1 MNIILMPQQPAD
13 MAAMPDPEQV
23 NILIV
28 DDLPEKHVVMTS
40 ILEEL
45 GQNLVSA
52 RSGREALRLILQME
66 FALIL
71 LDVNMPDID
80 GLETASLIRQYKKT
94 AQTPILFIT
103 AYVDEMQASQ
113 GYALG
118 AVDYISSPVVPGV
131 LRSKVK
137 VFVDLHRMHRQ
148 LQQQAVER
156 EALARSEAA
165 RTAAEDATR
174 RAAYLSEASQR
185 LSMSLNIDATAYA
198 LADIA
203 VPRLGAMA
211 AVSLLDSHG
220 ELHCRCLKIS
230 GSADSSVGPVVLEC
244 HRALSP
250 SMAAMVRSTM
260 LARRIKFLPAIDLCA
275 APAAPAAFTSS
286 PQPSWPEL
294 PADHEE
300 MAVCPLFAGE
310 QMLGA
315 LILFGKTGGF
325 PQADAALLSEVVG
338 RASIAMENAR
348 LYTLVQEADRRKNEF
363 LAMLAHELRNPLA
376 PIRNAVHIINGTQV
390 ADPTV
395 VWARDVIARQVDH
408 MSRMVD
414 DLLDVSRIVRGKVAV
429 HMEPLL
435 LSTLCERAVE
445 ASGPLLAARQQALT
459 VDIPAE
465 AVVLRGDLVRLSQVL
480 SNLLN
485 NASKFTDPKGKIA
498 LSASLQGEGVS
509 IAVSDNGQGIEAE
522 FLPHIFDLF
531 AQGDQALDRA
541 QGGLGIGLTLVKHL
555 VELHKG
561 TVEAY
566 SGGRGKGSRISVYF
580 PASLSAKGG
589 ALPAT
594 DAPKTARPVHA
605 TSRKVLVVDDLAAS
619 ADTLKVL
626 LEMEGFV
633 VRIANDG
640 ATALAV
646 AQEFVPDV
654 LILDIGLP
662 GMDGFEIARQLRS
675 RPESKDALL
684 IALTGYG
691 EAESRQRS
699 QQAGFDHYVVK
710 PADIDILLSIVSQPL
725 AKRQAAGGP

>member
-1 MNIILMPQQPAD
+1 MAD
-13 MAAMPDPEQV
+13 MPNMPATDRV

-28 DDLPEKHVVMTS
+28 DDLPEKHVVMRS

-45 GQNLVSA
+45 GQNIVSA
-52 RSGREALRLILQME
+52 RSGREALRLVLQME
-66 FALIL
+66 FAAIL

-103 AYVDEMQASQ
+103 AYVDELQAAK

-137 VFVDLHRMHRQ
+137 VFVDLHRMNRQ
-148 LQQQAVER
+148 LQLQAVER
-156 EALARSEAA
+156 EALARAEAA

-185 LSMSLNIDATAYA
+185 LSMSLNIDATAHA

-203 VPRLGAMA
+203 VPSLGAMA
-211 AVSLLDSHG
+211 AVALLDSHG
-220 ELHCRCLKIS
+220 ELHCRCLKIA
-230 GSADSSVGPVVLEC
+230 GDADPSVGPVLLEC
-244 HRALSP
+244 HRELSAP
-250 SMAAMVRSTM
+250 MAAMVRNAM
-260 LARRIKFLPAIDLCA
+260 LARKIEFLPATELCA
-275 APAAPAAFTSS
+275 APAISAAFTASA
-286 PQPSWPEL
+286 QPSWPEL

-300 MAVCPLFAGE
+300 MALCPLVAGE

-315 LILFGKTGGF
+315 LILFGKAGGF
-325 PQADAALLSEVVG
+325 AQADAALLSEVVG

-376 PIRNAVHIINGTQV
+376 PIRNAVHIINGTKV

-445 ASGPLLAARQQALT
+445 ASGPLLAARQQELT

-485 NASKFTDPKGKIA
+485 NASKFTDSQGKIT
-498 LSASLQGEGVS
+498 LSASLQGEGVGITVTDS
-509 IAVSDNGQGIEAE
+509 GQGIEAE

-561 TVEAY
+561 TVEAF
-566 SGGRGKGSRISVYF
+566 SEGRGKGSRISVYF
-580 PASLSAKGG
+580 PASLPVPGA

-594 DAPKTARPVHA
+594 DAPKTAKPVQA
-605 TSRKVLVVDDLAAS
+605 ASRKVLVVDDLPAS

-626 LEMEGFV
+626 LELEGFV

-640 ATALAV
+640 ATALAI

-662 GMDGFEIARQLRS
+662 GMDGFEVARQLRS
-675 RPESKDALL
+675 RPESKNAVL

-691 EAESRQRS
+691 EAESRLRS
-699 QQAGFDHYVVK
+699 QKAGFDHHVVK
-710 PADIDILLSIVSQPL
+710 PADIDFLLSIVSQPP
-725 AKRQAAGGP
+725 A

>member
-1 MNIILMPQQPAD
+1 MTDTPGVPA
-13 MAAMPDPEQV
+13 APDLDQV

-28 DDLPEKHVVMTS
+28 DDLPEKHLVMAS

-66 FALIL
+66 FAVIL

-103 AYVDEMQASQ
+103 AYVDEAQASK

-137 VFVDLHRMHRQ
+137 VFVDLHRMNRQ

-156 EALARSEAA
+156 EALARAEAA

-174 RAAYLSEASQR
+174 RAAYLSDASQR
-185 LSMSLNIDATAYA
+185 LSMSLNINATAHA

-203 VPRLGAMA
+203 VPGLGDMA
-211 AVSLLDSHG
+211 AVALLDSHG

-230 GSADSSVGPVVLEC
+230 GSADPSVGPVLLEC
-244 HRALSP
+244 HRELSAP
-250 SMAAMVRSTM
+250 MAAIVHSTVRT
-260 LARRIKFLPAIDLCA
+260 RQIKFLPAIDLCA
-275 APAAPAAFTSS
+275 ASTASTASAEFTSPP

-300 MAVCPLFAGE
+300 MAVCPLVAGE

-315 LILFGKTGGF
+315 LILFGKAGGF
-325 PQADAALLSEVVG
+325 AQADAALLSEVVG

-376 PIRNAVHIINGTQV
+376 PIRNAVHIINGTEV

-445 ASGPLLAARQQALT
+445 ASGPLLAARQQELAL
-459 VDIPAE
+459 DIPQE

-485 NASKFTDPKGKIA
+485 NASKFTDPNGKIS
-498 LSASLQGEGVS
+498 LSASLQGDGVS
-509 IAVSDNGQGIEAE
+509 ITVSDSGQGIEAE
-522 FLPHIFDLF
+522 FLPHVFDLF

-566 SGGRGKGSRISVYF
+566 SEGRGKGSRISVYL
-580 PASLSAKGG
+580 PASLSDQEV
-589 ALPAT
+589 ALPPA
-594 DAPKTARPVHA
+594 DAPKTARPVRA
-605 TSRKVLVVDDLAAS
+605 ASRKVLVVDDLPAS

-626 LEMEGFV
+626 LEMEGFA

-640 ATALAV
+640 ATALAI
-646 AQEFVPDV
+646 AQEFIPDV

-691 EAESRQRS
+691 EAESRLRS
-699 QQAGFDHYVVK
+699 QEAGFDHHVVK
-710 PADIDILLSIVSQPL
+710 PADIDFLLSLVCQPL
-725 AKRQAAGGP
+725 DERKAVGGA